1 MVRTLSLFLLF
12 NAINTNVFAAEAG
25 MPQLDP
31 TYWVSQAF
39 WLILIFSILY
49 ISISRFY
56 LPKIKNNLDDREN
69 KIKEDLENANKF
81 RQQSETKIKEY
92 ELIIENAKKE
102 INKIHFDSKN
112 LLDKDIQSKKDA
124 MEKEIEKEV
133 AKAQID
139 IIELKK
145 NSITTIQNI
154 SKNIASNIIEN
165 ISGDKLNENLITR
178 FDNIIIVGGM
188 ANNIIEYNG
197 FNIGKSIKEINC
209 EKIIKEIFSLA
220 KNYNCN
226 VVYPKDVSVGRG
238 EKDTAKIKKLT
249 EILDD
254 DLILDIGP
262 ETVRIIKSIIDNS
275 KTILWNGPAGYFE
288 NENFAKGSTEIAK
301 KIVSMK
307 ENIYSVAGGGDT
319 IALLNKIKLFHYFNF
334 VSTAGGAFLEYL
346 EGKEIP
352 GIKALNKNV

>member
-1 MVRTLSLFLLF
+1 MVRTLSLFLAF

-81 RQQSETKIKEY
+81 KQQSETKIKEY
-92 ELIIENAKKE
+92 GLIIENAKKE

-139 IIELKK
+139 IVELKK
-145 NSITTIQNI
+145 NSIISIQNI

-165 ISGDKLNENLITR
+165 ISGDKLNEN
-178 FDNIIIVGGM
+178 
-188 ANNIIEYNG
+188 
-197 FNIGKSIKEINC
+197 SIKAAV
-209 EKIIKEIFSLA
+209 KEITE
-220 KNYNCN
+220 KN
-226 VVYPKDVSVGRG
+226 
-238 EKDTAKIKKLT
+238 I
-249 EILDD
+249 
-254 DLILDIGP
+254 
-262 ETVRIIKSIIDNS
+262 S
-275 KTILWNGPAGYFE
+275 KHL
-288 NENFAKGSTEIAK
+288 
-301 KIVSMK
+301 
-307 ENIYSVAGGGDT
+307 
-319 IALLNKIKLFHYFNF
+319 
-334 VSTAGGAFLEYL
+334 
-346 EGKEIP
+346 
-352 GIKALNKNV
+352 